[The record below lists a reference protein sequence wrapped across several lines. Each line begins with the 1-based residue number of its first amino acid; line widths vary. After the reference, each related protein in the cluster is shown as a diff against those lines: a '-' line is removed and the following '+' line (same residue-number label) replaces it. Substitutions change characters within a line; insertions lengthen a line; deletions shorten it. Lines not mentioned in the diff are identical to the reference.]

1 MPLNASG
8 SDRSREFVLVLV
20 STLIEEMNFVG
31 SGDGNS
37 WIDGDVGDCDSG
49 DSFMI
54 VLEVFDFSF
63 GEETHQS
70 NYI

>member
-8 SDRSREFVLVLV
+8 SDRSGEFVLVLV

-31 SGDGNS
+31 SGDGDS
-37 WIDGDVGDCDSG
+37 WIDGDIRNCDSD
-49 DSFMI
+49 DSFVV